1 MRVITSDEMES
12 LLWSIYRK
20 GVIHGG
26 FIAVATATV
35 CFVWR

>member
-1 MRVITSDEMES
+1 MRVITPDEMES

-20 GVIHGG
+20 GVLHGG

-35 CFVWR
+35 WFVM